1 MELGEVII
9 FIFGQV
15 LWFGNRMDKS
25 LINHNRCQSFGI
37 SICYDPINQHSPLA
51 TEADFITHTP
61 MSMVVSTCGFIT
73 RYPKDD
79 KIETCQQINISNEQN
94 WDPSKHI
101 FRIYSMEEEQR
112 RIVFTLRL
120 INQVIIQTPC
130 DKPVTYIQDDMDIHY
145 FDRAMVNV
153 LIRLA
158 QDLMVDRLMG
168 NIRFSSIKKL
178 YATITMKG
186 TT

>member
-1 MELGEVII
+1 
-9 FIFGQV
+9 
-15 LWFGNRMDKS
+15 
-25 LINHNRCQSFGI
+25 
-37 SICYDPINQHSPLA
+37 
-51 TEADFITHTP
+51 
-61 MSMVVSTCGFIT
+61 
-73 RYPKDD
+73 
-79 KIETCQQINISNEQN
+79 
-94 WDPSKHI
+94 
-101 FRIYSMEEEQR
+101 MEEEQR